1 MHAKCQHTV
10 VHQQKALVAKQ
21 KDLLKVVEKNNN
33 HQTSICHD
41 KLKIGS
47 LTNLLA
53 SRERKIDQLTKCVG
67 DLSIKLAIDRTTDS
81 DRDRDIREMEKVEHK
96 V

>member
-1 MHAKCQHTV
+1 MQSCCRPSTEGSFRETERFVEGCQ
-10 VHQQKALVAKQ
+10 
-21 KDLLKVVEKNNN
+21 KNNN
-33 HQTSICHD
+33 HLTSICHD